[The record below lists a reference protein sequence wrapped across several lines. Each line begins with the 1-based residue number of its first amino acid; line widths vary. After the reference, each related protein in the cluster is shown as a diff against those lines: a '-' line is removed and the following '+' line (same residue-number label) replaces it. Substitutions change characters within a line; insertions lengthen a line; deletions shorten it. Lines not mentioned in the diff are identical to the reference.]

1 MLIAFPVLPL
11 LASTMVSP
19 GRSSPSRSARSIM
32 YFAMRALIDPEGLR
46 YSSLTHIPS
55 TMTSGVSP
63 IASRIVPP
71 PRPATPTAGSRA
83 APAAGPAAPSRAS
96 RAAERVLFVAFMP
109 APSAAGHWVYWPV
122 PRRSTFPADGRQCSW
137 RGSIAGARHRPVRP
151 ARPAPPTDQRGL
163 QWLVDTEPAVRARLA
178 AILAERLQQR

>member
-46 YSSLTHIPS
+46 YSTFTHIPS
-55 TMTSGVSP
+55 TPPRGASP
-63 IASRIVPP
+63 LAPRTVPP
-71 PRPATPTAGSRA
+71 PRPAPPTAGSRA

-96 RAAERVLFVAFMP
+96 RPAERVLFVAFMP
-109 APSAAGHWVYWPV
+109 APSAAGHRVNWPV
-122 PRRSTFPADGRQCSW
+122 PHRSTFPADGRRCSW
-137 RGSIAGARHRPVRP
+137 HGSIAGARHRPVPP
-151 ARPAPPTDQRGL
+151 AWAAPPTDQRGL
-163 QWLVDTEPAVRARLA
+163 SVAGRHRTAVRARLA